1 MMKTMIEI
9 KMSNG
14 INNEPRPT
22 RYTSMSKCTKGAHC
36 RWDFYLTAFTLYYSD
51 SECNR

>member
-22 RYTSMSKCTKGAHC
+22 RYTSMSKCTKGADWPVRFFFNC
-36 RWDFYLTAFTLYYSD
+36 TGFVFIGFRM
-51 SECNR
+51 R